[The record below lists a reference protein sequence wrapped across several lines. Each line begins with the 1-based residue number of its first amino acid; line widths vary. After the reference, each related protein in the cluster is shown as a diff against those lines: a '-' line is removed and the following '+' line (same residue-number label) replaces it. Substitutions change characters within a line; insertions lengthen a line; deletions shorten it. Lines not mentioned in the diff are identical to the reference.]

1 MKPLISISDQLLAQA
16 VELIRNHSGEDY
28 TRTCRAV
35 FSSSVGQ
42 HIRHCVEH
50 YEEFLQA
57 MAENRELDYEKRP
70 RDLNVEKD
78 PDEAV
83 RRIENIRK
91 SLRTHVVECHEILV
105 WDNGSLAPA
114 RSSVTREIQFLLSH
128 TVHHFALITVIA
140 SLGGMK
146 VPRSFGIAP
155 STLKFRE
162 SA

>member
-1 MKPLISISDQLLAQA
+1 MKSLTSISNQLLGQA
-16 VELIRNHSGEDY
+16 VGMIRSHSGEDY
-28 TRTCRAV
+28 TRTCHAV

-57 MAENRELDYEKRP
+57 MAEQRELDYEKRP
-70 RDLNVEKD
+70 RDLNVETD

-83 RRIENIRK
+83 RRIEKIRET
-91 SLRTHVVECHEILV
+91 LRAHVMECHEMLV

-114 RSSVTREIQFLLSH
+114 RSSVSREIQFLLSH

-140 SLGGMK
+140 SLGGMQ
-146 VPRSFGIAP
+146 VPRNFGIAP
-155 STLKFRE
+155 STLKYRE